1 MQVTLS
7 EQGQLTLSKP
17 IRERLHLNPGDRVE
31 FLLDDSGKVELVPV
45 TAPITALKGIL
56 PPADCVV
63 SPEEMDAAIH
73 HRVAER

>member
-7 EQGQLTLSKP
+7 EQGQLTLPKP
-17 IRERLHLNPGDRVE
+17 IRERLHLSPGDKVE

-56 PPADCVV
+56 PPPECVV
-63 SPEEMDAAIH
+63 SLEEMDAAI
-73 HRVAER
+73 RRRAAER